1 MNLDEL
7 KSVIAESVKEQLA
20 PIQEK
25 QAQYEETQRKYAE
38 IFDRKDDRQ
47 EEKKEPG
54 FTFTRAIKCLTL
66 AKNDPEKALFYAT
79 GGQNGAA
86 KGMYPQ
92 DKDVQAL
99 LKQLSATTPS
109 EGGFLIAEQYSRDII
124 PLLMSNVAVMAL
136 GARRVPLTGG
146 NLNIPKQTGGAT
158 SYYIGEN
165 QDAIAS
171 QQTFGNIKL
180 SSKKLVTLV
189 PISNDLIRNASP
201 EADALVRDDMV
212 NQMRLKID
220 YTAMYGD
227 GTAHTPIGIKKSIN
241 TANISVSTAA
251 IDADLPGT
259 IISLIMVQNIPMLSC
274 GWVFNAKTW
283 AEFYNLK
290 TTTNQYIY
298 RDEMNRG
305 SLNGFPFKISNQITT
320 ANSTAGTTYYDMFF
334 GDFSEFMFG
343 DEMAFEFMASQE
355 ASYKNSAGTLVSAF
369 SLDQTVLK
377 ITAKH
382 DMALRHDR
390 AFLVYNRYH
399 SS

>member
-1 MNLDEL
+1 MNLKEL
-7 KSVIAESVKEQLA
+7 KSVISDTVKEQLI
-20 PIQEK
+20 PVQEK
-25 QAQYEETQRKYAE
+25 QNQYEETQRKYADVFVNKGVKE
-38 IFDRKDDRQ
+38 E

-54 FTFTRAIKCLTL
+54 FTFTRALKCLTL
-66 AKNDPEKALFYAT
+66 AKNDADKALFYAT
-79 GGQNGAA
+79 GGQNSS
-86 KGMYPQ
+86 KGMYPE
-92 DKDVQAL
+92 DKQVQTL

-109 EGGFLIAEQYSRDII
+109 EGGFLINEQYSRDII
-124 PLLMSNVAVMAL
+124 PLLLSKTAIMEL
-136 GARRVPLTGG
+136 GARRIPMPGG
-146 NLNIPKQTGGAT
+146 NLNMPKLTGGAT

-165 QDAIAS
+165 QDATKS

-189 PISNDLIRNASP
+189 PVSNDLIRNSSP
-201 EADALVRDDMV
+201 EADRIVRDDMIQ
-212 NQMRLKID
+212 QMRLKID

-227 GTAHTPIGIKKSIN
+227 GTLFTPLGIKKSIA

-251 IDADLPGT
+251 ITADLAGT
-259 IISLIMVQNIPMLSC
+259 MIGTLMNNNTPMLNV
-274 GWVFNAKTW
+274 GWVFNSKTW
-283 AEFYNLK
+283 SEFYNLK

-305 SLNGFPFKISNQITT
+305 MLNGFPFKISNQITT
-320 ANSTAGTTYYDMFF
+320 ANSTSGTTYYDMFL

-343 DEMAFEFMASQE
+343 DEMAFEFMASNE
-355 ASYKNSAGTLVSAF
+355 ASWYDGSSLQSAF

-382 DMALRHDR
+382 DMALRHNTS
-390 AFLVYNRYH
+390 FLAYNRYH